1 MAFSTW
7 CIYAAVAF
15 AAIIS
20 PGPAVFLAISNSV
33 SFGWRRVS
41 YSSLGNILGLLVV
54 SGLAMAGLGA
64 LIKASAAV
72 FTVVKLV
79 GAGYL
84 IYLGVRQWR
93 SRASLFTQTEHP
105 AAAGGPRSNRQ
116 LFVQGL
122 LVALTNPKAI
132 LFFTALFPQF
142 LRSDQDLAPQFL
154 ILTATFMGFSFLS
167 LMVYG
172 LLAHAARDWFAVD
185 RRAAW
190 FNRVSGSVFL
200 VLGIGMLRL
209 KAGRA

>member
-33 SFGWRRVS
+33 TFGWRRVS

-72 FTVVKLV
+72 FTAVKLV

-93 SRASLFTQTEHP
+93 SRASLFTQAEHP
-105 AAAGGPRSNRQ
+105 AAAGPRSNVQ
-116 LFVQGL
+116 IFAQGL

-142 LRSDQDLAPQFL
+142 LRSDQELAPQFL

-172 LLAHAARDWFAVD
+172 LLAHAARDWFAVES
-185 RRAAW
+185 RSAW
-190 FNRVSGSVFL
+190 FNRISGSVFL
-200 VLGIGMLRL
+200 VLGLGMLRL

>member
-7 CIYAAVAF
+7 CIYTTVAI

-20 PGPAVFLAISNSV
+20 PGPAIFLAISNSV
-33 SFGWRRVS
+33 TFGWRRVGF
-41 YSSLGNILGLLVV
+41 SSLGNVLGLLVV
-54 SGLAMAGLGA
+54 SCLAMAGLGA
-64 LIKASAAV
+64 LIKASAAL
-72 FTVVKLV
+72 FTGVKLV

-93 SRASLFTQTEHP
+93 SKGSLFRQP
-105 AAAGGPRSNRQ
+105 QAATSPGEPRSNRQ
-116 LFVQGL
+116 IFVQGL

-142 LRSDQDLAPQFL
+142 LRSDRELAPQFL
-154 ILTATFMGFSFLS
+154 ILTSTFMGFSFLS

-172 LLAHAARDWFAVD
+172 LIAHAARDWFALES
-185 RRAAW
+185 RSAW
-190 FNRVSGSVFL
+190 FNRISGSLFL
-200 VLGIGMLRL
+200 ALGLGMLRL